1 MNSSWNSCDP
11 QHFQLI
17 QIFSE
22 QHNLKYIIIWQ
33 SHSPSP
39 CVMALILPEDPN
51 SLEYLIC
58 PNSSEQNNSAHF
70 MDFSPVQRYTVFSR
84 HIIWFVILI
93 TITCAAYFTLLIRDF
108 VILTF
113 NWQWKGWAVVV
124 QRFLFRVSGSCPSWQ
139 GSDSSVNADETSKG
153 WGQVN
158 WNLHRGQAP
167 FVQVRLTWRSKST
180 RNRVVWTAPQK
191 VRVAWDIRIYLLFLT
206 EWTSKLHNSLYIST
220 AINKF
225 NRSISRILW
234 PYTSKKWL
242 KNVITNKYY
251 MHSEKKS

>member
-51 SLEYLIC
+51 SLEYWIC
-58 PNSSEQNNSAHF
+58 PNSSEQNSSIHF

-191 VRVAWDIRIYLLFLT
+191 VRVAWDILVFAVSYEMNIR
-206 EWTSKLHNSLYIST
+206 
-220 AINKF
+220 AA
-225 NRSISRILW
+225 
-234 PYTSKKWL
+234 
-242 KNVITNKYY
+242 
-251 MHSEKKS
+251 